1 MERVFKFRAWNKV
14 TKDMSNWDEVK
25 ELYPIER
32 LFSASHIEVMQ
43 FTGLYDAN
51 GTEIYEGDILRD
63 PPQDPWENTNYSCFE
78 VFFHDGDANS
88 DYNIGFS
95 MNRAH
100 HHGAV
105 GGGVIPAFKPHKTR
119 KMVVI
124 GNIYQN
130 KELVKGR

>member
-1 MERVFKFRAWNKV
+1 
-14 TKDMSNWDEVK
+14 MSNWDEAK

-43 FTGLYDAN
+43 FTGLYDTN
-51 GTEIYEGDILRD
+51 GAEIYEGDVLRE
-63 PPQDPWENTNYSCFE
+63 PPQDQWENTNYSCFE

-105 GGGVIPAFKPHKTR
+105 GGSVIPAFKPYKTR